1 MVCGSSRLPMS
12 VRELAKSFGETY
24 CDGDWTTDYAQLIQ
38 RDDIDAVIVT
48 SYTSAHADHVE
59 LAAAAG
65 KHVLLDKPIATN
77 LADAKRIV
85 EAGKTVKVMLA
96 YLLRYLPAYRQVFA
110 AVEEGAVGDLVSGF
124 YSIRFPAGF
133 IKDNPDADDQGWY
146 RDPIKG
152 GGGGFIDHGVHF
164 TDFFRW
170 FFKSE
175 AATVTA
181 HIGSL
186 TYKDLGVEDYG
197 IATYTLENGA
207 IVTVE
212 STWHAPDYFGPLSS
226 PDHASLS
233 RHARARSS
241 CTIRRAR
248 RPRSKASTSPGSAG
262 GTSTSSARIATS
274 AATATSSSRS
284 PRRSVTTASPS
295 PNAVDGYKALEW
307 ILGAY
312 ESHRTGQRVAF
323 PLANAARPQLLATH
337 CERRR
342 QNRPGRGRPNRAS
355 ACGGLPRSDP
365 WSYRIVHRPDQVG
378 GPQPRC
384 RLRVRDCARIS
395 TRSFPTRTSTPSSSR
410 LRTICTLIRQSPRY
424 VPEST
429 SSARSRSRL
438 SLADADRVVREAA
451 GI

>member
-1 MVCGSSRLPMS
+1 MSELRLGIVGLHNHYHAYPFADQICKGIDG
-12 VRELAKSFGETY
+12 VRLVAVADERPELAKSFGEKY
-24 CDGDWTTDYAQLIQ
+24 CDGDWTTDYAQLIR
-38 RDDIDAVIVT
+38 RDDIDAVIIT

-65 KHVLLDKPIATN
+65 KHVLLDKPIATT
-77 LADAKRIV
+77 LADAQRIV
-85 EAGKTVKVMLA
+85 EAGKSVKIMLA

-233 RHARARSS
+233 GTRGEIELHYQKSPQTEIQGVDEPWVGRRYFDFVGEDRYERCYRDLVVAFAEA
-241 CTIRRAR
+241 IRDDRE
-248 RPRSKASTSPGSAG
+248 
-262 GTSTSSARIATS
+262 
-274 AATATSSSRS
+274 
-284 PRRSVTTASPS
+284 PS

-312 ESHRTGQRVAF
+312 ESHRTGQRVTF
-323 PLANAARPQLLATH
+323 PLA
-337 CERRR
+337 
-342 QNRPGRGRPNRAS
+342 
-355 ACGGLPRSDP
+355 
-365 WSYRIVHRPDQVG
+365 
-378 GPQPRC
+378 
-384 RLRVRDCARIS
+384 
-395 TRSFPTRTSTPSSSR
+395 PSGE
-410 LRTICTLIRQSPRY
+410 TL
-424 VPEST
+424 
-429 SSARSRSRL
+429 
-438 SLADADRVVREAA
+438 
-451 GI
+451 

>member
-1 MVCGSSRLPMS
+1 MSELRLGIAGLHNHYHAYPFADQIS
-12 VRELAKSFGETY
+12 KGIDGVRLVAVADERRELAKSFGEKY
-24 CDGDWTTDYAQLIQ
+24 CDGDWTTDYAQMIQ
-38 RDDIDAVIVT
+38 RDDIDAVIIT

-65 KHVLLDKPIATN
+65 KHVLLDKPIATT
-77 LADAKRIV
+77 LADAQRIV
-85 EAGKTVKVMLA
+85 EAGKSVKIMLA

-186 TYKDLGVEDYG
+186 TYKNLGVEDYG

-233 RHARARSS
+233 GTRGEIELHYQKSPQTEIQGVEEPWVGRRYFDFVGEDRYERCYRDLVVAFTEA
-241 CTIRRAR
+241 IRDDHE
-248 RPRSKASTSPGSAG
+248 
-262 GTSTSSARIATS
+262 
-274 AATATSSSRS
+274 
-284 PRRSVTTASPS
+284 PS

-312 ESHRTGQRVAF
+312 ESHRTGQRISF
-323 PLANAARPQLLATH
+323 PLAVAGEKAVSGAIAVVGEQL
-337 CERRR
+337 
-342 QNRPGRGRPNRAS
+342 
-355 ACGGLPRSDP
+355 
-365 WSYRIVHRPDQVG
+365 
-378 GPQPRC
+378 
-384 RLRVRDCARIS
+384 
-395 TRSFPTRTSTPSSSR
+395 
-410 LRTICTLIRQSPRY
+410 
-424 VPEST
+424 
-429 SSARSRSRL
+429 
-438 SLADADRVVREAA
+438 
-451 GI
+451 

>member
-1 MVCGSSRLPMS
+1 MSELRLGIVGLHNHYHAYPFADQIAKGIDG
-12 VRELAKSFGETY
+12 VRLIAVADERAELAKSFGERY
-24 CDGDWTTDYAQLIQ
+24 CNGDWTTDYAQLIN

-65 KHVLLDKPIATN
+65 KHILLDKPIATT
-77 LADAKRIV
+77 LADAQRIV
-85 EAGKTVKVMLA
+85 TAGKDVKIMLA
-96 YLLRYLPAYRQVFA
+96 YLLRYLPAYRRVFE
-110 AVEEGAVGDLVSGF
+110 AVEAGAVGDLVSGF

-175 AATVTA
+175 AVNVTA

-197 IATYTLENGA
+197 IATYTLANGA

-233 RHARARSS
+233 GTRGEIELHYQKSPQTEIQGIDEPWTGRQYYDFVGDDRYERCYRDLLVEFAAA
-241 CTIRRAR
+241 IREDRE
-248 RPRSKASTSPGSAG
+248 
-262 GTSTSSARIATS
+262 
-274 AATATSSSRS
+274 
-284 PRRSVTTASPS
+284 PS
-295 PNAVDGYKALEW
+295 PNADDGYKALEW

-312 ESHRTGQRVAF
+312 ESHRTGQRVNF
-323 PLANAARPQLLATH
+323 PLPLTSLTGTTPL
-337 CERRR
+337 
-342 QNRPGRGRPNRAS
+342 PG
-355 ACGGLPRSDP
+355 
-365 WSYRIVHRPDQVG
+365 
-378 GPQPRC
+378 
-384 RLRVRDCARIS
+384 
-395 TRSFPTRTSTPSSSR
+395 TTS
-410 LRTICTLIRQSPRY
+410 
-424 VPEST
+424 
-429 SSARSRSRL
+429 
-438 SLADADRVVREAA
+438 
-451 GI
+451 